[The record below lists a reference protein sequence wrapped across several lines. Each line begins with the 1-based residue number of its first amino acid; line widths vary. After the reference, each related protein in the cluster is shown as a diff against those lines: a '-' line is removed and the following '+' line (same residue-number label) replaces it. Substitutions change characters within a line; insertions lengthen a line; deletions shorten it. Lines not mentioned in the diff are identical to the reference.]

1 MQISFDI
8 AGLRYVSIATL
19 LIAAVFVLGIYVSHE
34 AASIVFEQDTLRY
47 IPIVN
52 IRSAKPI
59 YKQIS
64 KDAVVYRS
72 REEMLQERSALIKA
86 GKDFLFADLAS
97 MELTL
102 YKNGVLE
109 QSFPI
114 LTKGKEDTF
123 FETPSGSYTIRS
135 REENH
140 FSSIGKVW
148 MPWSM
153 QFYGNYFIHGWPYYP
168 NGTPVASAYSGG
180 CIRLSTKDAKALW
193 NSAKKDMAVLVY
205 AENPYPFSEFSYFR
219 KIAEKSKAE
228 VMPAFSAVSAA
239 AIDFETGQIIYAK
252 NIDLKHPIASITKL
266 MTALTAVE
274 TINRFKPIAMTKS
287 AQNTEGNSSNT
298 KAGETV
304 TTEEWLYPLL
314 LASANDVAALL
325 ANETYNFTVSMNQ
338 KARAIGMS
346 NTAFKDASGLDRE
359 NVSTAEDL
367 YKLLSFIAENKPPI
381 FAIMGLSSHSL
392 TTSFAKREWHNTS
405 VIPDIKGFIAGKSGK
420 TAEAGEAYAGV
431 FSVKLAEFEERKIAI
446 IVLQSEDRRKDIA
459 LLKEYLENNFI
470 YGTAALVRNRK
481 GRPHVIE
488 QEAAIFEALKDM
500 WIIKSEN

>member
-1 MQISFDI
+1 MRFSFDTV
-8 AGLRYVSIATL
+8 GFRYVSVIAL
-19 LIAAVFVLGIYVSHE
+19 LTTAVFVLGTHVSYE
-34 AASIVFEQDTLRY
+34 IASIVFEQETLRY
-47 IPIVN
+47 LPVIKVRPVK
-52 IRSAKPI
+52 AV

-64 KDAVVYRS
+64 KDAAVFRS
-72 REEMLQERSALIKA
+72 HEEVLKERAAAIEA
-86 GKDFLFADLAS
+86 GKDFLFADLAA
-97 MELTL
+97 MELTM
-102 YKNGVLE
+102 YKNGAVK

-168 NGTPVASAYSGG
+168 SGTPVASAYSGG

-205 AENPYPFSEFSYFR
+205 AENPYPFSEFSYFH
-219 KIAEKSKAE
+219 KIAERSDIENK
-228 VMPAFSAVSAA
+228 PALSAVSAA
-239 AIDFETGQIIYAK
+239 AIDFETGQIIYGK
-252 NIDLKHPIASITKL
+252 NIDIKHPIASITKL

-346 NTAFKDASGLDRE
+346 NTAFKDASGLSRE

-367 YKLLSFIAENKPPI
+367 YKLLSFLAENKPPI

-481 GRPHVIE
+481 GRPHVVE

-500 WIIKSEN
+500 WIIKNEN